1 MSYYKILGFEKEP
14 FSTSPDPEFL
24 YMSREHES
32 ALTNT
37 LIELNLQR
45 GLNIILGDVG
55 TGKTTLSRKLIQ
67 ELRKREKFLYQII
80 LNPSFED
87 EKEFLRCLT
96 RNFNIPF
103 VYSDDKSTLVALRD
117 SFEKFIL
124 AKTLK
129 ENKVVILIIDEAQKL
144 SLESLETLRIL
155 LNYETNDFKL
165 IQIVL
170 LGQMELY
177 SRIAEIENF
186 YDRINFRFTLYPFGL
201 EETKKM
207 IHFRLRQAGYKG
219 RIRLFLDDAIREIYE
234 HTGGYPRRIT
244 LLCHRALKDLIIKN
258 KYVVDGQLIRNIC
271 EQDERLGWQKRKRN
285 LQQSKN
291 YLT

>member
-186 YDRINFRFTLYPFGL
+186 YDRINFRFTLYPFGF